1 MFSKTMMRRNLL
13 YALSV
18 LCLIGCA
25 DDMAVE
31 VGNQTMPIQI
41 ASTYPVVGAT
51 RATDNGFVADDAVG
65 IFVVDYNKDGSPNTP
80 ALKGNRASNV
90 KFNYDGGSWSAS
102 YQLYWADGAKTPA
115 DFYGYYP
122 YDIAMSSVLDY
133 PFAVDNNQD
142 STATGS
148 GYEASDLLWAKAE
161 KVQPT
166 TNVVNLQYKHLMAGV
181 TVTLEKGSGFTVA
194 EWNELEKVVLI
205 ENTVTGGTV
214 DLSKG
219 TCSLGNGGVEPI
231 KPLIYNGVWRAVVF
245 PQSVAAGK
253 TLLSITVDGQNY
265 SLVKG
270 VATTFLSGKMHNF
283 TITVN
288 RSEVTGDFTFALKSD
303 DIVAWVDDPN
313 LHDGLVR
320 QYMVIKL
327 EKAGK
332 LEQVLKEKGL
342 DKDKISSLKVEGEI
356 CSDDLYFMG
365 QQMSHLTYLNLS
377 KAIIVANANGDGV
390 GVMQGFDS
398 APLKKIV
405 FPEKSMKVIATRA
418 FSHSKLGGNLV
429 LPEGL
434 EEIQH
439 YSFAEC
445 TFYGELKLPSTLKR
459 LDEGIGW
466 GGLLEGPLIL
476 PEGLV
481 SAVAPTGKFTGTY
494 HFPSTLKEIG
504 GTWGYP
510 NMTGTLVIP
519 KFMTGVGGFWS
530 GGYTQVEFHDGV
542 THIGGMGGSSLSGEL
557 VLPPNLRE
565 LGDVAFEG
573 TKISKVIFP
582 DKLALMHGV
591 GTFRNCIYL
600 LGTLEL
606 PSNVARIP
614 QECFRDCYGIT
625 GLVVPEGVD
634 LIAENAFWG
643 CSGLNSIVCE
653 DEEPPLVLENAFFG
667 VNKNN
672 FTVEV
677 PKGCVEKYKQAQG
690 WSEFKR
696 IAEYSN
702 FVCRPA
708 QANALNTAHT
718 ETLVLNA
725 DGAWKVEHCPDWVT
739 LSKTFG
745 TGKTELR
752 LTFSPMEHGAG
763 NRRDSILFRMPEEG
777 HATYCVVSQYDYEHE
792 EDSYL
797 TLQEHT
803 KGEGIDIVFVGD
815 GFNGENI
822 SDGSYLELIEQQT
835 EYFFGVEPYKS
846 HREYFNVYVT
856 FPLSQE
862 TGVNTMHTYVNNRF
876 GTLYGYDGDEM
887 STKDRLLTETDEVM
901 DYVIE
906 KSPLTNE
913 DLWRSLVIL
922 VPNSDAYNGVTDFWN
937 PDGYTDASNYWKCVP
952 FCICPPSNRPYPQD
966 TRGVIQHEAGGH
978 GFGRLADEEIVL
990 SQWPGSSVLRDIG
1003 EKQSWGWYQNIATT
1017 SSMKQVPWADFIFDT
1032 RYSDYVDVYEGAYGY
1047 MRGIFRSEANSCMN
1061 YGIPYYNTIS
1071 RLSIMRRIF
1080 DYAREPFSMD
1090 YFYEHDTNK
1099 WGDRD
1104 GTTREGTAHAHFEGS
1119 SYAGSNQHIVPQMVD
1134 AKKLG
1139 DRVREIRARLKV
1151 ERDSKRY

>member
-13 YALSV
+13 YALSA

-31 VGNQTMPIQI
+31 ISNQTMPIQI

-65 IFVVDYNKDGSPNTP
+65 IFVVDYNEDGTPGIP

-90 KFNYDGGSWSAS
+90 KFSYDGGTWAAS

-122 YDIAMSSVLDY
+122 YDIAMSSVTAY

-166 TNVVNLQYKHLMAGV
+166 TETVQLKYKHLMAGV
-181 TVTLEKGSGFTVA
+181 TVALEMGSGFTTS
-194 EWNELEKVVLI
+194 EWNELEKIVLI
-205 ENTVTGGTV
+205 DNTITNGTV
-214 DLSKG
+214 DLSTG
-219 TCSLGNGGVEPI
+219 VCTLGDSKSELI
-231 KPLIYNGVWRAVVF
+231 RPLYYNGVWRAVVF
-245 PQSVAAGK
+245 PQGVAAGK
-253 TLLSITVDGQNY
+253 PLLTITVDGQNY

-270 VATTFLSGKMHNF
+270 SATTFLSGKMHNF

-288 RSEVTGDFTFALKSD
+288 RSEATGDFSFVLKAD
-303 DIVAWVDDPN
+303 DIVAWVDDAN
-313 LHDGLVR
+313 LHDGLMR
-320 QYMVIKL
+320 QYTVVKL
-327 EKAGK
+327 DKAGT
-332 LEQVLKEKGL
+332 LEQVFKEKGL
-342 DKDKISSLKVEGEI
+342 DKDKVSSLKVEGEI
-356 CSDDLYFMG
+356 CSDDLNFMG
-365 QQMSHLTYLNLS
+365 QQMSHLTNLNLS
-377 KAIIVANANGDGV
+377 KAIIVANANGDGA
-390 GVMQGFDS
+390 GVMQGFGYS
-398 APLKKIV
+398 PLKHIV
-405 FPEKSMKVIATRA
+405 FPEKSMKVIATWA
-418 FSHSKLGGNLV
+418 FSHSSLKGYIN

-434 EEIQH
+434 EEIQDW
-439 YSFAEC
+439 SFAYC
-445 TFYGELKLPSTLKR
+445 DFYGEVKLPSTLKHLDGGFGSR
-459 LDEGIGW
+459 LT
-466 GGLLEGPLIL
+466 GPLIL
-476 PEGLV
+476 PEGLITAKN
-481 SAVAPTGKFTGTY
+481 SLSGDFTGSY
-494 HFPSTLKEIG
+494 HFPSTLKEFSG
-504 GTWGYP
+504 EWGYP

-519 KFMTGVGGFWS
+519 KCMTEVGGFWG
-530 GGYTQVEFHDGV
+530 GGYTQVEFLDGV
-542 THIGGMGGSSLSGEL
+542 TNIGGLGGSSFSGEL
-557 VLPPNLRE
+557 VVPPNLRD

-600 LGTLEL
+600 SGTLDL
-606 PSNVARIP
+606 PKNVARIP

-625 GLVVPEGVD
+625 GLVIPEGVD
-634 LIAENAFWG
+634 LIAEKAFWG

-677 PKGCVEKYKQAQG
+677 PKGCVEKYRQAPG

-725 DGAWKVEHCPDWVT
+725 DGAWTVDHCPDWVT
-739 LSKTFG
+739 LSKTSG
-745 TGKTELR
+745 IGKTELR
-752 LTFSPMEHGAG
+752 LTFNPMEHGAG
-763 NRRDSILFRMPEEG
+763 NRRDSILFRMPAEN
-777 HATYCVVSQYDYEHE
+777 HTTYCVVSQYDYEYE

-822 SDGSYLELIEQQT
+822 SDGSYLELIKQQT
-835 EYFFGVEPYKS
+835 EYFFGIEPYQS

-862 TGVNTMHTYVNNRF
+862 TGVNTMYTYVNNRF
-876 GTLYGYDGDEM
+876 GTLYGYDGDAM
-887 STKDRLLTETDEVM
+887 STMDRLLTETDEVM
-901 DYVIE
+901 NYVIE

-913 DLWRSLVIL
+913 NLWRSIIIL
-922 VPNSDAYNGVTDFWN
+922 VPNSDAYNAVTEFWDN
-937 PDGYTDASNYWKCVP
+937 VP

-978 GFGRLADEEIVL
+978 GFGRLADEEIMY
-990 SQWPGSSVLRDIG
+990 SQWPSSGALREIT
-1003 EKQSWGWYQNIATT
+1003 EKQSEGWYQNIATT
-1017 SSMKQVPWADFIFDT
+1017 SNMKQVPWADFIFDT

-1104 GTTREGTAHAHFEGS
+1104 GTTREGTAHAHFDGS
-1119 SYAGSNQHIVPQMVD
+1119 SYAGSNQHVAPQMVD
-1134 AKKLG
+1134 AKKQG
-1139 DRVREIRARLKV
+1139 DRVREIRARLKA

>member
-1 MFSKTMMRRNLL
+1 MKKSIIY
-13 YALSV
+13 YALSA
-18 LCLIGCA
+18 LCLIGCT
-25 DDMAVE
+25 DDMVVE
-31 VGNQTMPIQI
+31 VSNQTMPIQI

-65 IFVVDYNKDGSPNTP
+65 IFVVDYNEDGTPGIP

-90 KFNYDGGSWSAS
+90 KFCYDGGSWAAS

-122 YDIAMSSVLDY
+122 YDIMMSSVLDY
-133 PFAVDNNQD
+133 SFAVDNNQD
-142 STATGS
+142 STSIGS

-161 KVQPT
+161 KVAPT
-166 TNVVNLQYKHLMAGV
+166 TDVINLKYKHLMAGV
-181 TVTLEKGSGFTVA
+181 TVALEMGSGFTA
-194 EWNELEKVVLI
+194 SEWNELEKIVLI
-205 ENTVTGGTV
+205 DNTITNGTV
-214 DLSKG
+214 DLSTG
-219 TCSLGNGGVEPI
+219 ACTLGNS
-231 KPLIYNGVWRAVVF
+231 KPELIRPLYYNGVWRAVVF

-253 TLLSITVDGQNY
+253 TLLTITVDGQNY

-270 VATTFLSGKMHNF
+270 SATTFLSGKMHNF

-288 RSEVTGDFTFALKSD
+288 RSEATGDFSFALKAD
-303 DIVAWVDDPN
+303 DIVAWVDDAN
-313 LHDGLVR
+313 LHDGLMR
-320 QYMVIKL
+320 QYTVVKL
-327 EKAGK
+327 DKAGT

-342 DKDKISSLKVEGEI
+342 DKDKIMSLKVEGDI
-356 CSDDLYFMG
+356 CETDLSFMG
-365 QQMSHLTYLNLS
+365 QKMSHLMYLNLS
-377 KAIIVANANGDGV
+377 KAIIVANANGDGA
-390 GVMQGFDS
+390 GVMQGFGY
-398 APLKKIV
+398 APLKNIV

-519 KFMTGVGGFWS
+519 KFMTGVGGFW
-530 GGYTQVEFHDGV
+530 GGGFTQVEFHDGV

-600 LGTLEL
+600 SGTLDL
-606 PSNVARIP
+606 PKNVARIP

-625 GLVVPEGVD
+625 GLVIPKGVD
-634 LIAENAFWG
+634 LIAEKAFWG

-677 PKGCVEKYKQAQG
+677 PKGCVEQYRQAPG

-708 QANALNTAHT
+708 QANALNVAHT

-725 DGAWKVEHCPDWVT
+725 DGTWEVEHCPDWVT
-739 LSKTFG
+739 LSQTSG

-752 LTFSPMEHGAG
+752 LTFSQMEHGTG
-763 NRRDSILFRMPEEG
+763 NRRDSILFRMPAEN
-777 HATYCVVSQYDYEHE
+777 HTTYCVVSQYDYEHE

-822 SDGSYLELIEQQT
+822 SDGSYLELIKQQM
-835 EYFFGVEPYKS
+835 EYFFGVEPYQS

-862 TGVNTMHTYVNNRF
+862 TGVNTMSTYVNNRF
-876 GTLYGYDGDEM
+876 GTLYGEGKLM
-887 STKDRLLTETDEVM
+887 TETDEVFS
-901 DYVIE
+901 YAIE

-913 DLWRSLVIL
+913 DLWRSMIIF
-922 VPNSDAYNGVTDFWN
+922 VPNSDAYNGLTEFK
-937 PDGYTDASNYWKCVP
+937 DGVP
-952 FCICPPSNRPYPQD
+952 MAICPPSNRPYPQD

-978 GFGRLADEEIVL
+978 GFGRLADEEIVYSL
-990 SQWPGSSVLRDIG
+990 WPESGVLREIE

-1017 SSMKQVPWADFIFDT
+1017 SNMKQVPWADFIFDT

-1104 GTTREGTAHAHFEGS
+1104 GTTREGTAHAHFDGS
-1119 SYAGSNQHIVPQMVD
+1119 SYAGSNQHVAPQLID
-1134 AKKLG
+1134 AKKQG
-1139 DRVREIRARLKV
+1139 DRVREIRARLKA
-1151 ERDSKRY
+1151 ERDSKRF

>member
-31 VGNQTMPIQI
+31 ISNQTMPIQI
-41 ASTYPVVGAT
+41 ASTYPVVGVT
-51 RATDNGFVADDAVG
+51 RVTDNGFVANDAVG
-65 IFVVDYNKDGSPNTP
+65 IFVVDYNEDGTP
-80 ALKGNRASNV
+80 GVPGLKGNRASNV
-90 KFNYDGGSWSAS
+90 KFIYDGGSWAAS

-122 YDIAMSSVLDY
+122 YDIAMSSVTDY

-142 STATGS
+142 STATSS

-161 KVQPT
+161 KVAPT
-166 TNVVNLQYKHLMAGV
+166 TDVVNLKYKHMMAGI
-181 TVTLEKGSGFTVA
+181 TVSLEMGSGFTAA

-219 TCSLGNGGVEPI
+219 TCTLGNGGVEPI

-270 VATTFLSGKMHNF
+270 TATTYLSGKMHNF

-288 RSEVTGDFTFALKSD
+288 RSEATGDFSFALKAD
-303 DIVAWVDDPN
+303 DIVAWVDDAN
-313 LHDGLVR
+313 LHDGLMR
-320 QYMVIKL
+320 QYTVVKL
-327 EKAGK
+327 DEAGT
-332 LEQVLKEKGL
+332 LEQVFKEKGL
-342 DKDKISSLKVEGEI
+342 DKDKVSSLKVEGEI
-356 CSDDLYFMG
+356 CSDDLNFMG
-365 QQMSHLTYLNLS
+365 QQMSHLTNLNLS
-377 KAIIVANANGDGV
+377 KAIIVANANGDGA
-390 GVMQGFDS
+390 GVMQGFGYS
-398 APLKKIV
+398 PLKHIV
-405 FPEKSMKVIATRA
+405 FPEKSMKVIATWA
-418 FSHSKLGGNLV
+418 FSHSSLRGYIN

-434 EEIQH
+434 ETIEH
-439 YSFAEC
+439 YAFQDC
-445 TFYGELKLPSTLKR
+445 DFRGELHLPSTLKYF
-459 LDEGIGW
+459 DGHVGYSFT
-466 GGLLEGPLIL
+466 GNLIL
-476 PEGLV
+476 HEGLI
-481 SAVAPTGKFTGTY
+481 SINESPGGNFTGTLT
-494 HFPSTLKEIG
+494 FPSTLKRING
-504 GTWGYP
+504 NWGYSG
-510 NMTGTLVIP
+510 MTGTLVIP
-519 KFMTGVGGFWS
+519 KFVTVLGDGNVSFGGGGFDK
-530 GGYTQVEFHDGV
+530 VEFHDGIYEI
-542 THIGGMGGSSLSGEL
+542 HSAFGGSALSGEL
-557 VLPPNLRE
+557 VLPPNLKIIS
-565 LGDVAFEG
+565 GHAFSS
-573 TKISKVIFP
+573 TKISKIIFP
-582 DKLALMHGV
+582 ESLRVIRDGAYDFDGP
-591 GTFRNCIYL
+591 FCDCIYL
-600 LGTLEL
+600 TGTLEL
-606 PSNVARIP
+606 PQNVARIP
-614 QECFRDCYGIT
+614 KGCFYNCYGIT
-625 GLVVPEGVD
+625 GLVIPEGVD
-634 LIAENAFWG
+634 IIDQKAFWG
-643 CSGLNSIVCE
+643 CSGINSIVCKDAE
-653 DEEPPLVLENAFFG
+653 TPPLVCEDAFYG
-667 VNKNN
+667 VNKDN

-677 PKGCVEKYKQAQG
+677 PKGCVEMYRQAPG

-725 DGAWKVEHCPDWVT
+725 DGAWEVEHCPDWVT
-739 LSKTFG
+739 LSKASG

-752 LTFSPMEHGAG
+752 LTFNPMTHGTG
-763 NRRDSILFRMPEEG
+763 NRRDSILFRMPAEN
-777 HATYCVVSQYDYEHE
+777 HTTYCVVSQYDYEHE

-822 SDGSYLELIEQQT
+822 SDGSYLELIKQQT
-835 EYFFGVEPYKS
+835 EYFFGIEPYKS
-846 HREYFNVYVT
+846 HRDYFNVYVT

-876 GTLYGYDGDEM
+876 GTLYGYDGNAM
-887 STKDRLLTETDEVM
+887 STMDRLLTETDEVM
-901 DYVIE
+901 DYVVE

-913 DLWRSLVIL
+913 NLWRSVIIL

-937 PDGYTDASNYWKCVP
+937 NVP

-990 SQWPGSSVLRDIG
+990 SQWPGSRVLKDIE

-1017 SSMKQVPWADFIFDT
+1017 SNMKQVPWADFIFDT

-1104 GTTREGTAHAHFEGS
+1104 GTTREGTAHAHFDGS
-1119 SYAGSNQHIVPQMVD
+1119 SYAGSNQHVAPQIVD
-1134 AKKLG
+1134 AKKQG
-1139 DRVREIRARLKV
+1139 DRVREIRARLKT